1 MTNEEMDRAIDFV
14 LKSQAS
20 LDARIERTN
29 EQLAELSKHLSEF
42 ADTQAGIMRVMT
54 RTFEAQAQIND
65 SLRAALTDTQA
76 EIMQVMTRTS
86 EAQAQINDSLRAA
99 LTDTQTGFVQVMTRT
114 SEAQAQIND
123 SLHMAL
129 SELATRQSR
138 TEEAL
143 TRLADAQLQT
153 DRRMNELIDIVKDGR
168 NSQ

>member
-54 RTFEAQAQIND
+54 RTF
-65 SLRAALTDTQA
+65 
-76 EIMQVMTRTS
+76 